1 MAGYDDTYKM
11 IIECLMGRP
20 NGTEIQPEKHQE
32 YALNM
37 LEYIRSLELVANAP
51 LIGIAQPNTQ
61 PIQPDNSRAAYIAG
75 VAQNRTTTFLHFH
88 GQDGEPISVTTSDME
103 AFLVVLLWDGQYW
116 SCQTMPTNIISQ
128 AENATFYYR
137 YNIRKTYSSKANM
150 EADKSRPIGTDG
162 TKINVGDLV
171 SVVNSSNGDEN
182 GIYSYEGSENG
193 WQFQGGINV
202 AIKQETG
209 QSANDVSKSRHE

>member
-61 PIQPDNSRAAYIAG
+61 PIQPDNSRAAYYRSSTKSHD
-75 VAQNRTTTFLHFH
+75 NLF
-88 GQDGEPISVTTSDME
+88 
-103 AFLVVLLWDGQYW
+103 AFPRARRRAYQR
-116 SCQTMPTNIISQ
+116 N
-128 AENATFYYR
+128 
-137 YNIRKTYSSKANM
+137 
-150 EADKSRPIGTDG
+150 DK
-162 TKINVGDLV
+162 
-171 SVVNSSNGDEN
+171 
-182 GIYSYEGSENG
+182 
-193 WQFQGGINV
+193 
-202 AIKQETG
+202 
-209 QSANDVSKSRHE
+209 